1 MRLSEVLDFN
11 DPNARYPYTT
21 SYHGSTLAAEFN
33 TENNQKII
41 ALIVVYGKNMWDV
54 SFARNGMY
62 SLTGEGN
69 QFKIFNTIFHFI
81 LMAIRT
87 YYAPKYITF
96 TANNKERGRVKFY
109 NTIIR
114 KLAPRYLP
122 GFVSVSNSGL
132 ERIALPGRLK
142 RSADSESG
150 QLFILKNTKF
160 TKPNN

>member
-1 MRLSEVLDFN
+1 
-11 DPNARYPYTT
+11 
-21 SYHGSTLAAEFN
+21 
-33 TENNQKII
+33 
-41 ALIVVYGKNMWDV
+41 
-54 SFARNGMY
+54 MY